1 MENEEAATRKRVEA
15 QKKKDANAR
24 RKRITNPW

>member
-15 QKKKDANAR
+15 EKKKAQAAR
-24 RKRITNPW
+24 RKNITNPW